1 MKLNENIICIYI
13 YIKIDTILF
22 SDWQV
27 SYINKLH
34 VTYLKI
40 LKLQMDET
48 HAPSRRKESF
58 RWSLW
63 KSMAGVKHQKKI
75 KRISWR
81 NLSSEY

>member
-13 YIKIDTILF
+13 YIKIDKILF
-22 SDWQV
+22 PTGK
-27 SYINKLH
+27 YHINKLH
-34 VTYLKI
+34 VTHLKI

-63 KSMAGVKHQKKI
+63 KIMAGVKHQKKI